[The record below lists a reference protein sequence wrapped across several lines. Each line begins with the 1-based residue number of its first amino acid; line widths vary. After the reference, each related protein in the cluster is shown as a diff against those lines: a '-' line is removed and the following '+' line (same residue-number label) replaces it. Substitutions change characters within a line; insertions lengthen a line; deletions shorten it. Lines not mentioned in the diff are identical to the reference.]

1 MKRIIK
7 LTEADLTRIVKR
19 VMRESVSAVEPI
31 ANPGSGFKVFFDE
44 GKSELNLQAKR
55 IIIDDIKSKLRSS
68 MDTIEEFYD
77 SKDFKIPKFIQV
89 GAATSSTG
97 SREANAAKAQERI
110 NVMVECIYDA
120 FDELGQE
127 TGNVVGAD
135 YIKTFLT
142 TNTDSTYKPSG
153 LKKLYDANK
162 SAPKAEERYAY
173 VIIKPLSKRG
183 KTKTQIGN
191 IEDMLRIAR
200 GYNIN
205 PDEEGI
211 AKAICRLETYS
222 DITDLN
228 YELRDKGGLEYFIN
242 TSITNGLTG
251 IGSDNSERRQIKF
264 CLNKASKRSGKGEI
278 ADIAGD
284 KLTIIGI

>member
-44 GKSELNLQAKR
+44 GKSELNLDAKR

-68 MDTIEEFYD
+68 MDVIEEFYD

-97 SREANAAKAQERI
+97 SRETNENLAQKRI
-110 NVMVECIYDA
+110 DAMVDCIRIA
-120 FDELGQE
+120 FDELSKE
-127 TGNVVGAD
+127 TGNDVGAD
-135 YIKTFLT
+135 YIKRLLT
-142 TNTDSTYKPSG
+142 TNTYSTYKPSG

-173 VIIKPLSKRG
+173 VIIKPLSKSG

-200 GYNIN
+200 GYNVD

-228 YELRDKGGLEYFIN
+228 YELRDKGGLQSFIN
-242 TSITNGLTG
+242 TSITNGLTSM
-251 IGSDNSERRQIKF
+251 GSDISERRQIKF

-284 KLTIIGI
+284 KLTIIGM

>member
-44 GKSELNLQAKR
+44 GKSELNLDAKR

-68 MDTIEEFYD
+68 MDVIEEFYD
-77 SKDFKIPKFIQV
+77 SKDFKLPKFIQV

-97 SREANAAKAQERI
+97 SREANENLAQKRI
-110 NVMVECIYDA
+110 DAMVDCIRIA
-120 FDELGQE
+120 FDELSKE
-127 TGNVVGAD
+127 TGNDVGAD
-135 YIKTFLT
+135 YIKRFLT
-142 TNTDSTYKPSG
+142 TNTYSTYKPSG

-173 VIIKPLSKRG
+173 VIIKPLSKSG

-200 GYNIN
+200 GYNVD

-228 YELRDKGGLEYFIN
+228 YELRDKGGLQSFIN
-242 TSITNGLTG
+242 TSITNGLTSM
-251 IGSDNSERRQIKF
+251 GSDISERRQIKF

-284 KLTIIGI
+284 KLTIIGM

>member
-31 ANPGSGFKVFFDE
+31 ANPGSGFKVLFDE
-44 GKSELNLQAKR
+44 GKSLLSSDAKD
-55 IIIDDIKSKLRSS
+55 IVVNDIKSKLRTS
-68 MDTIEEFYD
+68 MKTIEEFYD
-77 SKDFKIPKFIQV
+77 NKEFKIPKFIEI

-97 SREANAAKAQERI
+97 SRERNVALAQKRI
-110 NVMVECIYDA
+110 DAMIDCVYTA
-120 FDELGQE
+120 FDQLGKE
-127 TGNVVGAD
+127 TGNVVGTD

-142 TNTDSTYKPSG
+142 TNTNSTYEPSG

-162 SAPKAEERYAY
+162 SAPNPEERYAY
-173 VIIKPLSKRG
+173 VIIKPLSMKG
-183 KTKTQIGN
+183 KTEKQLDD

-200 GYNIN
+200 GQNIN

-222 DITDLN
+222 DITDLDN
-228 YELRDKGGLEYFIN
+228 ELRNLGGLEYFIN
-242 TSITNGLTG
+242 TTITSGLTTWG
-251 IGSDNSERRQIKF
+251 DDSSERRQIKF
-264 CLNKASKRSGKGEI
+264 CLNKAAKRSGKGEI

-284 KLTIIGI
+284 TLTIIGI

>member
-44 GKSELNLQAKR
+44 GKSELNLDAKR

-68 MDTIEEFYD
+68 MDVIEEFYD

-97 SREANAAKAQERI
+97 SRETNENLAQKRI
-110 NVMVECIYDA
+110 DAMVDCIRIA
-120 FDELGQE
+120 FDELSKE
-127 TGNVVGAD
+127 TGNDVGAD
-135 YIKTFLT
+135 YIKRFLT

-153 LKKLYDANK
+153 LKKLHDANK

-173 VIIKPLSKRG
+173 VIIKPLSKSG

-228 YELRDKGGLEYFIN
+228 YELRDKGGLQSFIN
-242 TSITNGLTG
+242 TSITNGLTSM
-251 IGSDNSERRQIKF
+251 GSDISERRQIKF

-284 KLTIIGI
+284 KLTIIGM